1 MTAGASRDLRDS
13 RAIRITDPSQAPLR
27 AAGVD
32 KSYVELAGPR
42 SNVSVMHDVF
52 RACEGIPIQLS
63 SPVSPQSRW

>member
-32 KSYVELAGPR
+32 KSYVELAGAAIER
-42 SNVSVMHDVF
+42 FGH
-52 RACEGIPIQLS
+52 A
-63 SPVSPQSRW
+63 